1 MAEDCRHCICKNA
14 FHLRLRLALENIL
27 NMVNY
32 SLMANKDAKEELELQ
47 SQEAVVDINTQKVA
61 EDRIHYD
68 PSASIF
74 LNVGE
79 VVCVG
84 ATAII
89 IILLLVILL
98 FFEFKDHD
106 VDM

>member
-1 MAEDCRHCICKNA
+1 MVKDYRLCICKNA
-14 FHLRLRLALENIL
+14 FHPKLRLAFENIL

-32 SLMANKDAKEELELQ
+32 SLMASKDAKEELELQ
-47 SQEAVVDINTQKVA
+47 PEEAVVDINTQKVD

-74 LNVGE
+74 LNLGE

>member
-1 MAEDCRHCICKNA
+1 MAKDYGHSICKNA
-14 FHLRLRLALENIL
+14 FHLKLRLVLENIM

-32 SLMANKDAKEELELQ
+32 NLMANKDAKEELELQ
-47 SQEAVVDINTQKVA
+47 SKEAVVDITTQKVA

>member
-1 MAEDCRHCICKNA
+1 MAKDYRLCICKNA
-14 FHLRLRLALENIL
+14 FHLRLRLGFENIL
-27 NMVNY
+27 NMFNY

-47 SQEAVVDINTQKVA
+47 SEEAVVDINTKNVA

-74 LNVGE
+74 LNLGE

-106 VDM
+106 EDM

>member
-1 MAEDCRHCICKNA
+1 MTKDYGHYICKNA
-14 FHLRLRLALENIL
+14 FHLKLRLTFENIL

-47 SQEAVVDINTQKVA
+47 SEEAVVHINTQKV
-61 EDRIHYD
+61 EEHRIHYD

-74 LNVGE
+74 LNLGE
-79 VVCVG
+79 VICVG

-106 VDM
+106 IDM